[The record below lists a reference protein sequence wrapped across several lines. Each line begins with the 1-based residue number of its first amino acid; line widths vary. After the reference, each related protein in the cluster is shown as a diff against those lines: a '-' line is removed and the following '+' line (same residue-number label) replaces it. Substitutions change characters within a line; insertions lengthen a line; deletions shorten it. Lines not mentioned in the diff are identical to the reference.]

1 MKKKGITEKPNE
13 STAMSRK
20 AYRSGKKPLVKK
32 KQKQTSGRKTN
43 LKVSP
48 SNIIPVK
55 SDEEFNSSV
64 SERAGYNFTLA
75 NHGGIRGWNVTSPG
89 PVDSIL
95 SRKEILY
102 TRIENLKILTG
113 TWNVGQGRAFHD
125 SLISWLGSA
134 ASDGIFVVVGLQE
147 VEMVAGVLA
156 MSAAKETVGL
166 EGSSV
171 GQWLLDLIGKSLDEG
186 STFEC
191 GFSRLLAGLLV
202 SVCFSNQGAHGLR
215 LRVYDR
221 VMLDILKMLIVQL
234 RALTISGL
242 PLVLSVAAGASSSVQ
257 MELIILLQYQLF
269 SPQLSTWERS
279 EFRVPIVFSLKL
291 SANQLELAD
300 CGDST
305 AEMIKHVISGYFSQR
320 SGLQNSDTQDKILD
334 NYAEKVGPD
343 IVKRAP
349 SYQLKLIAKNA
360 SVNGSVV
367 SEKVFSSDNPKYGY
381 NAATGI
387 YKDLMAAGI
396 IDPTKW
402 KKLHD
407 TCLRTAAKGEVV
419 E

>member
-1 MKKKGITEKPNE
+1 MKKKG
-13 STAMSRK
+13 
-20 AYRSGKKPLVKK
+20 
-32 KQKQTSGRKTN
+32 
-43 LKVSP
+43 P
-48 SNIIPVK
+48 SNIIPIK
-55 SDEEFNSSV
+55 SGEEFNSSV
-64 SERAGYNFTLA
+64 SESSRSLIIVTVGAGYVFTLA
-75 NHGGIRGWNVTSPG
+75 NHGGIRWWNVTSPG

-134 ASDGIFVVVGLQE
+134 ASDVGIVVVVGLQE
-147 VEMVAGVLA
+147 VEMGAGVLV

-191 GFSRLLAGLLV
+191 GFSRQLAGLLV
-202 SVCFSNQGAHGLR
+202 SVCFSNQGALGLR

-221 VMLDILKMLIVQL
+221 
-234 RALTISGL
+234 
-242 PLVLSVAAGASSSVQ
+242 
-257 MELIILLQYQLF
+257 YQLF

-291 SANQLELAD
+291 SANQPELAD
-300 CGDST
+300 RGDST
-305 AEMIKHVISGYFSQR
+305 AEIIKHVISGYFSQR
-320 SGLQNSDTQDKILD
+320 SGLQNSVTRDKTLD
-334 NYAEKVGPD
+334 KYEEKVGPD

-349 SYQLKLIAKNA
+349 SYRLKLISKNT

-367 SEKVFSSDNPKYGY
+367 NEKVISSDNPKYGY
-381 NAATGI
+381 NATTGI
-387 YKDLMAAGI
+387 YEDLMAARI

-402 KKLHD
+402 QKHHD
-407 TCLRTAAKGEVV
+407 TCLRMAAKGEVV